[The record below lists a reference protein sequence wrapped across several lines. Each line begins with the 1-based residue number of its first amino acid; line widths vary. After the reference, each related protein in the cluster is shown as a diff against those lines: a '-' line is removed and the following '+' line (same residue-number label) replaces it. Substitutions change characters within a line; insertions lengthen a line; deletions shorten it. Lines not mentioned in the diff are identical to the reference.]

1 MAGSTMGEDENPVG
15 INVTPLV
22 DIIFCLCVFFMIS
35 FKFKQIEGKFDTWL
49 PKGKG
54 IGGVAAGNT
63 IIEEIRIAMFFDDD
77 TQRTTRKFRDRQVDD
92 DETLQSLIREAHAD
106 FVRLNKPD
114 TPVTIDGAYNVPWD
128 DVIRVV
134 NICKREQID
143 KIEFALGAPPPN
155 APAAAPAAAPSAP

>member
-54 IGGVAAGNT
+54 TGGVSDGAQ
-63 IIEEIRIAMFFDDD
+63 IIEEIRIAMYWNKEL
-77 TQRTTRKFRDRQVDD
+77 QRTERKFRDRRVDD
-92 DETLQSLIREAHAD
+92 DETLQALIREAHAD

-114 TPVTIDGAYNVPWD
+114 TPVTIDSQFDVPWD

-134 NICKREQID
+134 NIAKREQID
-143 KIEFALGAPPPN
+143 KIEFALGMAPTN
-155 APAAAPAAAPSAP
+155 PAAP

>member
-1 MAGSTMGEDENPVG
+1 MAGVSVGESDENPVA
-15 INVTPLV
+15 INITALV

-54 IGGVAAGNT
+54 VGGVGADAS
-63 IIEEIRIAMFFDDD
+63 IIEEIRVAMFWDDVAEK
-77 TQRTTRKFRDRQVDD
+77 TVRNLRNRRVDD
-92 DETLQSLIREAHAD
+92 DETLQALIKEAHDD

-114 TPVTIDGAYNVPWD
+114 IPVTIDADAKVPWD

-134 NICKREQID
+134 NLCKRNQID
-143 KIEFALGAPPPN
+143 KIEFALGAPPP
-155 APAAAPAAAPSAP
+155 AAGATNP